1 MKKIKAIASIAALG
15 LTLSSCNDFLTLV
28 PLNDIVLENFWTEKA
43 DVESVLLG
51 TYAQLESESA
61 ITKMSIWGEMR
72 SDNIVGSSSASND
85 ILQITKD
92 NILQTNSNVSWAIF
106 YDVINRA
113 NTVLYYAPM
122 VADRDPNYSP
132 DELKANVAEATAL
145 RALCYFYLIRAYKDV
160 PYVTRPSKDDNE
172 EFVVPAEKF
181 DVVLENI
188 IADLES
194 VKNDAVNKYTKDV
207 ANTSRITRCAIN
219 AMLADMYLWK
229 GDWDKC
235 IACAEA
241 VLDRKIYEYEELK
254 RKEGSDCVIEILKG
268 IPLIPETVAGGNLGN
283 AYNEIFGTGNSFESI
298 FELAF
303 MRNQSVSNSFV
314 NSNYGSNDN
323 QTGALQAYDE
333 LTNNVSAGTN
343 PVFSKYDA
351 RYVENI
357 NSSNIC
363 KYVNDNISF
372 NLSTGMVTQKNS
384 SIRAS
389 QNPANWIIYRLTDV
403 MLMEAEAKVMKASQ
417 FTSSADADSMATQS
431 RLFQEAFQI
440 VVRINNRSTNRE
452 SAGDT
457 LKYSNYSSS
466 VRSMEELVLL
476 ERRRELMFEGKRW
489 FDLVRVAR
497 RDGDTKRLVTWIIPK
512 HTENQS
518 AIRIKLADMDA
529 IYFPYLKDELKVN
542 TLLTQNPAYVEDEY
556 IEKN

>member
-15 LTLSSCNDFLTLV
+15 LTLSSCNDFLSLV

-51 TYAQLESESA
+51 TYAQLESSDA

-72 SDNIVGSSSASND
+72 SDNIVGASSANND

-92 NILQTNSNVSWAIF
+92 NILETNSNVSWKVF

-113 NTVLYYAPM
+113 NTVIYYAPI
-122 VADRDPNYSP
+122 VADKDPNYSP

-160 PYVTRPSKDDNE
+160 PYVTRPSKDDDE
-172 EFVVPAEKF
+172 EFIVAASKF
-181 DVVLENI
+181 DDILDNI
-188 IADLES
+188 ISDLES
-194 VKNDAVNKYTKDV
+194 VKDDAVNKYAKEE
-207 ANTSRITRCAIN
+207 ANTSRITKCAIN

-235 IACAEA
+235 ISYAEA
-241 VLDRKIYEYEELK
+241 VLDRKIYEWEELK
-254 RKEGSDCVIEILKG
+254 RKEGSDCVIELIKDM
-268 IPLIPETVAGGNLGN
+268 PLIPETVAGGDLGN
-283 AYNEIFGTGNSFESI
+283 AYNDIFGKGNSFESI

-314 NSNYGSNDN
+314 EDYYGSNSN
-323 QTGALQAYDE
+323 QSGSLQPNDE
-333 LTNNVSAGTN
+333 LMNNVAAGTN
-343 PVFSKYDA
+343 PVFTKYDA

-357 NSSNIC
+357 NSQHIT

-372 NLSTGMVTQKNS
+372 NLSTGTMTNRS
-384 SIRAS
+384 ASIRPS

-403 MLMEAEAKVMKASQ
+403 MLMKAEAEVMKAKDQ
-417 FTSSADADSMATQS
+417 ADVAVQDS
-431 RLFQEAFQI
+431 LFKEAFKI
-440 VVRINNRSTNRE
+440 VVGINNRSTNRVA
-452 SAGDT
+452 SGDT
-457 LKYSNYSSS
+457 LKYTNYSSS
-466 VRSMEELVLL
+466 IRTMEELVLL

-497 RDGDTKRLVTWIIPK
+497 RDGDTKRLVAWIIPK

-542 TLLTQNPAYVEDEY
+542 TLLKQNPAYEEDEY
-556 IEKN
+556 ISKN